1 MTALRGR
8 LSRDAPVRVHK
19 EAALRLNSAMLVILA
34 LQVGCAGIKVPGL
47 QLGSNGNSGGGSSAA
62 SGGGDAEE
70 STLKLYQ
77 ELTYESVP
85 ASSADAIFNKAGIKT
100 GFNPRN
106 KMSNPDPEWIPK
118 WEGLKLTDET
128 KTAIA
133 QAAINKSW
141 TAACHKEFEAYRSGW
156 QKIADAHRAELDG
169 LSKGGNYYSRAEGL
183 AALLETVKKE
193 AQTAKV
199 FYDDGR
205 QAGVGFMN
213 EIVVAMAKLHHE
225 TKRDFIANKYF
236 TKHKIRLA
244 TYAESGRPFAD
255 NADERDIFC
264 TTARKSGTPSLK
276 ALPTIEEYG
285 NGFAAIKWPVAK
297 ERAAEVAKKRDALVA
312 ANSPVLSFQN
322 VTAAELINGSSP
334 PKEEP
339 KLYHVWAPEGPSGT
353 EHDTPFT
360 VKAVKGAGA
369 ATALEL
375 ESERTRLQP
384 YDCRSTSK
392 IDRIENGTVYYVK
405 DCKYQTVVSVRA
417 VTVELG
423 ELPPGLEIKTG
434 DHVSFYG
441 DLVEKTESPVKGTKE
456 KASSRDTY
464 KFAGRHLGSV
474 LRDKTALRED

>member
-1 MTALRGR
+1 
-8 LSRDAPVRVHK
+8 
-19 EAALRLNSAMLVILA
+19 LRLNSAMLVILA
-34 LQVGCAGIKVPGL
+34 LQVGCAGIKLPGL
-47 QLGSNGNSGGGSSAA
+47 QLGSNGNSGGGSSAGA
-62 SGGGDAEE
+62 GSGGDAEE

-77 ELTYESVP
+77 ELTYENVP
-85 ASSADAIFNKAGIKT
+85 ASSADAIFNKSGIKT

-141 TAACHKEFEAYRSGW
+141 TAACHKDFEAYRAGW
-156 QKIADAHRAELDG
+156 QKIADANRAELDG
-169 LSKGGNYYSRAEGL
+169 LRKGGNYYSRADGL
-183 AALLETVKKE
+183 AALLEKVKKE
-193 AQTAKV
+193 AETAKV
-199 FYDDGR
+199 LHNEGR
-205 QAGVGFMN
+205 PQASVGFMN
-213 EIVVAMAKLHHE
+213 EIVVAMVNLHHE
-225 TKRDFIANKYF
+225 TKRDFVANKYF
-236 TKHKIRLA
+236 TKHKIRVA
-244 TYAESGRPFAD
+244 AYAESGRPFAD

-264 TTARKSGTPSLK
+264 SAARKAGTPSLV
-276 ALPTIEEYG
+276 ALPTVEEYG

-312 ANSPVLSFQN
+312 SNKTALSFQS
-322 VTAAELINGSSP
+322 TLPGDLINGSSP
-334 PKEEP
+334 GKEDP
-339 KLYHVWAPEGPSGT
+339 KLYHVWAPEGESGT
-353 EHDTPFT
+353 DHDTPFT
-360 VKAVKGAGA
+360 VKAAKSAGA
-369 ATALEL
+369 ATVLEV

-441 DLVEKTESPVKGTKE
+441 DLIERTESPVKGTKD
-456 KASSRDTY
+456 KASSRDTF

-474 LRDKTALRED
+474 RRDKTVLRED